1 MVLLGSVGDELV
13 LNAMEGVLAAAGGEK
28 HGNGGTL
35 T

>member
-1 MVLLGSVGDELV
+1 MVLLGSDGDELAM
-13 LNAMEGVLAAAGGEK
+13 NTMEGVLAAAGAEK